1 MSRMK
6 DYLLDILE
14 EVEGMSKTQ
23 REAHLAQKFSDMEP
37 SARATQIKVIGT
49 YVDDM
54 TSNDWRPKRSPI
66 SPKLNASL
74 VQAVEDSLRDAGL
87 RATYVFSRPSSKG
100 GLRPSRRGRSTSS
113 STGPSGGDSARRRMP
128 PAWRATR
135 CEWFRSRG
143 IARFRIARIPRR
155 RCDRTR

>member
-1 MSRMK
+1 
-6 DYLLDILE
+6 
-14 EVEGMSKTQ
+14 MSKTQ

-100 GLRPSRRGRSTSS
+100 GLRVLTASDLSVKGSSRDTLTDDEASRYFEILGKRLAGLATTQKFYVQMNEHGDGRGGSY
-113 STGPSGGDSARRRMP
+113 G
-128 PAWRATR
+128 
-135 CEWFRSRG
+135 
-143 IARFRIARIPRR
+143 
-155 RCDRTR
+155 RTPTIVVTIKMV